1 MPIRS
6 ILLTLFCVL
15 LIAVGQLLFKT
26 AAAQWRIDGWSW
38 ATMEGFLSPV
48 MLVALVVYGVA
59 TVLWIYVLRTVPLA
73 SAYTLFS
80 LAFLI
85 VPLLAY
91 FVLGERLSANTLIGG
106 AVIVVGVIIAVR

>member
-1 MPIRS
+1 MPIAS

-26 AAAQWRIDGWSW
+26 AAAQWLIDGWSW
-38 ATMEGFLSPV
+38 ATIGGFLSPV
-48 MLVALVVYGVA
+48 MVIALVVYGFA

-85 VPLLAY
+85 VRCSPISCS
-91 FVLGERLSANTLIGG
+91 VS
-106 AVIVVGVIIAVR
+106 V